1 MISSKNEHVFIRD
14 LSDLALQMMSDAWW
28 DSMNVGLKWPI
39 TWNNSRHAPC
49 GDSVYTAELRRLA
62 APASYVSFV
71 IKFFAI
77 HQNMG
82 PAQLANTRWQKCISQ
97 S

>member
-1 MISSKNEHVFIRD
+1 MRGGIQWMKARSGLLLGMILDMR
-14 LSDLALQMMSDAWW
+14 
-28 DSMNVGLKWPI
+28 
-39 TWNNSRHAPC
+39 RR
-49 GDSVYTAELRRLA
+49 GDSIYTAELKRPGAL
-62 APASYVSFV
+62 ASYVSFV

-82 PAQLANTRWQKCISQ
+82 PAQWGHTCLQKLTSR

>member
-1 MISSKNEHVFIRD
+1 MKARS
-14 LSDLALQMMSDAWW
+14 
-28 DSMNVGLKWPI
+28 GLLFAI
-39 TWNNSRHAPC
+39 ILDMCRH
-49 GDSVYTAELRRLA
+49 GDSIYTAEFKRPA
-62 APASYVSFV
+62 ALASYVSFV

-82 PAQLANTRWQKCISQ
+82 PAQSGNTCWQKLTSQ